1 MSSSYWANWPKC
13 EYNKDLQWV
22 AEVVNKYLVSKKFGI
37 SGKPDAIVF
46 DIDETLIFG
55 DPEEILDLEEL
66 TYTVNLA
73 EGKKYTVEIS
83 PANLPIISI
92 VNTAVKLG
100 IKIILL
106 TARLSSAKIDT
117 IKNMEVL
124 GIHYDKLIMNSQ
136 DLKGAPKDPCFKL
149 LERKKL
155 AVDYNIVATVGDQLT
170 DLYLPGAKT
179 LVVKLPDVKSKCSYV
194 IPPV

>member
-1 MSSSYWANWPKC
+1 MNYWSNWPKC
-13 EYNKDLQWV
+13 EYNKDLQWA
-22 AEVVNKYLVSKKFGI
+22 AEVVNKYLTSRKFGV

-66 TYTVNLA
+66 TYTVDLA

-83 PANLPIISI
+83 PANLPIIGI
-92 VNTAVKLG
+92 VNTATKLG

-117 IKNMEVL
+117 IKNMEIL

-136 DLKGAPKDPCFKL
+136 DHKGAPKDPCFKL

-155 AVDYNIVATVGDQLT
+155 AVDYNIVATIGDQLT